1 MEIKTN
7 KTWEQLWQEFKKL
20 TNTEDTYL
28 FYKWI
33 EEKPSQDLHNLLFAP
48 DFLLE
53 QKHTRPVALR
63 VLRNF
68 ATTGIIDWKI

>member
-1 MEIKTN
+1 MIIGINMEIKTN

-33 EEKPSQDLHNLLFAP
+33 EE
-48 DFLLE
+48 
-53 QKHTRPVALR
+53 QKITP
-63 VLRNF
+63 
-68 ATTGIIDWKI
+68 IK